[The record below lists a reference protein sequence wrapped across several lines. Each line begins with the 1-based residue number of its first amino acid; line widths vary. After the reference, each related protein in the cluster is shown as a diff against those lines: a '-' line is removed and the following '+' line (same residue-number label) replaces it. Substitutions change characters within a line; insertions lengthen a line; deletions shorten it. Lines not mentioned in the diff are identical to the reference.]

1 MQQIIITVG
10 TFYVHAVSQHSYI
23 ASYFVCDSLFV
34 NIPKIFVGILDHK
47 NIFYMKKLIHENF
60 TMRHCIIWSE
70 LPYSWNFCGRK
81 PLQIGRK
88 CVFCRENFCGL
99 LTGTS
104 KGHLTPNFA
113 EKTFTISYKTSK
125 FVKVLLLK
133 SLLLYRVVFYLV
145 AIVFHYS
152 H

>member
-1 MQQIIITVG
+1 MKILQCVTALSGVNYRIVG
-10 TFYVHAVSQHSYI
+10 TFAGENLCKL
-23 ASYFVCDSLFV
+23 AENAFFV
-34 NIPKIFVGILDHK
+34 
-47 NIFYMKKLIHENF
+47 
-60 TMRHCIIWSE
+60 
-70 LPYSWNFCGRK
+70 
-81 PLQIGRK
+81 
-88 CVFCRENFCGL
+88 ENFCGL

-104 KGHLTPNFA
+104 KGHLPPNFA